1 MGTKLSTASQLFD
14 SHLAAASRGDAE
26 AYFELGVAFST
37 GTDGCEVNMI
47 EAHKWF
53 NLAAL
58 AGVREGGLLRAEV
71 ASEMA
76 SSEIAEAQRQARA
89 WIAAINGGGSTMR
102 SAAA

>member
-1 MGTKLSTASQLFD
+1 MGIKLSSATALFD
-14 SHLAAASRGDAE
+14 QNFASATRGNPE
-26 AYFELGVAFST
+26 AYFELGMAYST
-37 GTDGCEVNMI
+37 GTDGVSIDMV

-58 AGVREGGLLRAEV
+58 AGVREGSLLRAEI

-76 SSEIAEAQRQARA
+76 QGEIAEAQRQARA
-89 WIAAINGGGSTMR
+89 WIAGLNAQPMQR

>member
-1 MGTKLSTASQLFD
+1 MGIKYSSASALFD
-14 SHLAAASRGDAE
+14 TNLAAATRGNPD
-26 AYFELGVAFST
+26 AYFELGMAYST
-37 GTDGCEVNMI
+37 GTDGVDVNMV

-58 AGVREGGLLRAEV
+58 AGVREGGLLRAEI

-76 SSEIAEAQRQARA
+76 QGDIAEAQRQARA
-89 WIAAINGGGSTMR
+89 WISGLNTQPVQR